1 MKEIKIDLDED
12 RHEVAAHWNEEVRA
26 LLEMNRLEQDHIVRF
41 ITAFRYGKNEDPEH
55 FLVFEWASGGN
66 LQDLWKALPLPNR
79 TAALTQAV
87 VGQLLGLARAL
98 NAAHNLSPTTSYR
111 HGDLKPANILWF
123 RTDDDIGTLKIG
135 DWGEAK
141 VHFVNTEARRSNT
154 SAKFGTRRYEPP
166 EVEIGTTLGDSLQA
180 ERTGEKRR
188 SRLYD
193 IWAMGCIALEFV
205 IWLLYGH
212 EELDRFNNE
221 VKGDFSNN
229 SPFYQIKKT
238 GSTSVAEVH
247 KVVVHWLKHMLSDAA
262 CRPGTT
268 ALGDVLEII
277 QTGLLVV
284 KLPQTGG
291 RSMSFG
297 KDADNARLQLV
308 GETINLDGG
317 ESIRISVPQGQVVAV
332 EDTSVDLPAI
342 KLTPAEPT
350 EIVVQSEPKPIQQ
363 PAGTVRI
370 LAEDLQQKLDYIVL
384 TPEESYWF
392 VEQEHKCGPAKLED
406 PPSVLTIR
414 TMPGDRRPGG
424 LQPKAPAPVDYAHPP
439 LNPAVWKHGID
450 NTFAAAL
457 LTSLSGST
465 PSATFSPSTLS
476 PLCERCIALRESLWQ
491 PKSPLAYP
499 INTLNASATAGR
511 CALCRLLWDTCEQH
525 SSLLPPEI
533 HFRKSGSVLE
543 RSDKKQAILSIL
555 RNGSMYES
563 SVLKVHLG

>member
-1 MKEIKIDLDED
+1 
-12 RHEVAAHWNEEVRA
+12 
-26 LLEMNRLEQDHIVRF
+26 MNRLGQEHIVRF
-41 ITAFRYGKNEDPEH
+41 ITAFRYGKQEDPEH

-66 LQDLWKALPLPNR
+66 LQDLWKGLPHPIR
-79 TAALTQAV
+79 TPAMTRAV
-87 VGQLLGLARAL
+87 VEQLLGLAKAL

-123 RTDDDIGTLKIG
+123 RTDDEIGTLKIG

-166 EVEIGTTLGDSLQA
+166 EVEIGTTLGDTLQA
-180 ERTGEKRR
+180 ERTGKKRR
-188 SRLYD
+188 SRLND

-212 EELDRFNNE
+212 DELDRFNAE
-221 VKGDFSNN
+221 VKGDFSSN

-238 GSTSVAEVH
+238 GSTSIAEVH
-247 KVVVHWLKHMLSDAA
+247 RVVVHWMQHMLLDSA

-297 KDADNARLQLV
+297 KDADNARLQLA
-308 GETINLDGG
+308 GETFSLDAE
-317 ESIRISVPQGQVVAV
+317 ESINFSLPQGQVIAV
-332 EDTSVDLPAI
+332 EDPPVDLPFI

-350 EIVVQSEPKPIQQ
+350 EVVVQPEPRPLQE

-370 LAEDLQQKLDYIVL
+370 LAEDLQDQLDHIVL

-392 VEQEHKCGPAKLED
+392 VEQQHKRGPEKLGET
-406 PPSVLTIR
+406 PSVLTIR
-414 TMPGDRRPGG
+414 TMPSESQLGG
-424 LQPKAPAPVDYAHPP
+424 LQPRPPAQVDYAHPP
-439 LNPAVWKHGID
+439 LNPAVWTHGID
-450 NTFAAAL
+450 NEFAATL
-457 LTSLSGST
+457 LSHLKGIDQFT
-465 PSATFSPSTLS
+465 TFSPSAESL
-476 PLCERCIALRESLWQ
+476 LCERCAALRESLWQ
-491 PKSPLAYP
+491 SKSPPTYSTS
-499 INTLNASATAGR
+499 TLKASAITGQ
-511 CALCRLLWDTCEQH
+511 CDLCCLLWNTCEQE
-525 SSLLPPEI
+525 SSLLPPEV
-533 HFRKSGSVLE
+533 HFRKSGSSLN
-543 RSDKKQAILSIL
+543 RSDKKQPVLSIL
-555 RNGSMYES
+555 RNSSKCGS
-563 SVLKVHLG
+563 SVIQT